1 MDAGSFVRMLQTE
14 VVENPTPVLSWLEVE
29 AAQAEAA
36 KVTVPEAVLATVQ
49 RIDRRVSELR
59 IQVSPRRYRAAMG
72 VVRASAWLDGR
83 DEATGTD
90 LLVLKDILW
99 LFPDQVVSVGQLVD
113 LELRNSVSPVALL
126 LRDVRKLGNQVD
138 DVVGLSDKERHKLA
152 EELGPKLAAAR
163 KELEVL
169 ERHSR
174 SSTTRAVR
182 RLLDDTDRLVLK
194 RLFQSDPEAVV
205 T

>member
-1 MDAGSFVRMLQTE
+1 
-14 VVENPTPVLSWLEVE
+14 
-29 AAQAEAA
+29 
-36 KVTVPEAVLATVQ
+36 
-49 RIDRRVSELR
+49 
-59 IQVSPRRYRAAMG
+59 
-72 VVRASAWLDGR
+72 
-83 DEATGTD
+83 
-90 LLVLKDILW
+90 
-99 LFPDQVVSVGQLVD
+99 
-113 LELRNSVSPVALL
+113 
-126 LRDVRKLGNQVD
+126 LGNQVD